1 MENDTQTIG
10 RAGTREVGERLSDA
24 LQVVLETVPQTQ
36 LKRADVQLA
45 LMNIMS
51 SLSVLLTCEEEY
63 LTVQLPPA
71 SQPQAGTQH

>member
-1 MENDTQTIG
+1 MKNHTQAIG
-10 RAGTREVGERLSDA
+10 RAGTREVGETLSGA
-24 LQVVLETVPQTQ
+24 LQVVLEAVPQTQ